1 MAKTK
6 TALIAEFIEQNPN
19 ATGKEAAAA
28 LGKHGISAQYFYT
41 IKSNLAKRDG
51 KPTGGRK
58 KKKKKVGGG
67 KQVVRRKITASAS
80 DLSVE
85 DLQSAATFAADFGG
99 LDKLGAAVNA
109 LRQFQV
115 SGN

>member
-6 TALIAEFIEQNPN
+6 TALIAEFIEQHPH

-41 IKSNLAKRDG
+41 IKSNLAKRENGDS
-51 KPTGGRK
+51 KPTTK
-58 KKKKKVGGG
+58 KKKKKGG
-67 KQVVRRKITASAS
+67 KKVVRRKISSSAS

-85 DLQSAATFAADFGG
+85 ELQSAASFAADFGG
-99 LDKLGAAVNA
+99 LDKLGAAVTA

-115 SGN
+115 SGQ